1 MQQVFELAVLKCHE
15 RFSVDM
21 ALTPDLS
28 SFKFVYD
35 ERDVDL
41 TGNVESSRF
50 FHMIGNIDLVK
61 TIDGAALEAAPAPTI
76 VPAAASSTARPFITT
91 PWKIGSEVECE
102 FSEGNLRT
110 AFIRSITTSF
120 ATVWSE
126 NTANPLIGETY
137 TVPLS
142 ALRPIGWSDDADADF
157 DELFTNVLINSDR
170 DRHVETAS
178 GHCGATAFGRQVSS
192 DRFASDAEYA
202 KISRTLAA
210 AAFENHFHF
219 WVDKCGTPEYLK
231 QSIEMHR
238 RVANAESCSPEDYF
252 DDSDFIALA
261 NALRRPVY
269 IVLFGSCNVR
279 VIVGGAV
286 PNVVHLKYVMMR
298 SASTK

>member
-76 VPAAASSTARPFITT
+76 VPAAASLTARPFITT

-120 ATVWSE
+120 ANGVVPADRPERIMTQEPLEVEMVTLYGAHEFWRWSF
-126 NTANPLIGETY
+126 TY
-137 TVPLS
+137 
-142 ALRPIGWSDDADADF
+142 
-157 DELFTNVLINSDR
+157 
-170 DRHVETAS
+170 
-178 GHCGATAFGRQVSS
+178 
-192 DRFASDAEYA
+192 
-202 KISRTLAA
+202 
-210 AAFENHFHF
+210 
-219 WVDKCGTPEYLK
+219 
-231 QSIEMHR
+231 
-238 RVANAESCSPEDYF
+238 
-252 DDSDFIALA
+252 
-261 NALRRPVY
+261 
-269 IVLFGSCNVR
+269 
-279 VIVGGAV
+279 
-286 PNVVHLKYVMMR
+286 
-298 SASTK
+298 